1 MDIGEKIKIAR
12 LNKGLTQGDL
22 GARVGVQ
29 KSAIAKY
36 EKGRVV
42 NLKRNVIAALA
53 RELDLRGSD
62 LMIESEPVET
72 ASFHSRILSD
82 SETLDMIEKYY
93 SLDRTKQKIIRDL
106 IMSLW
111 ETNRSED

>member
-12 LNKGLTQGDL
+12 LNKGLTQEDL

-36 EKGRVV
+36 ENGRVV
-42 NLKRNVIAALA
+42 NIKRSVIAALA
-53 RELDLRGSD
+53 RELDLKGLD
-62 LMIESEPVET
+62 LIIESDPTGT

-106 IMSLW
+106 IMNLC
-111 ETNRSED
+111 ETSRSED